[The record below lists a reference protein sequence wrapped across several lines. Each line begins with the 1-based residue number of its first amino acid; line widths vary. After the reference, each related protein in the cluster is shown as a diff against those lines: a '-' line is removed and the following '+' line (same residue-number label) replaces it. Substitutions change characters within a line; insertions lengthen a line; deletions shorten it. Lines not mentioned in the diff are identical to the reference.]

1 MGEIM
6 KKISLVVLMM
16 LLFVCR
22 AEAAII
28 LESGLVL
35 EDGAERIVMQPGEKK
50 YLKIRDSIW
59 NMPVYKNLEFS
70 SKYPSVATVDARG
83 FVRAMLPGRTV
94 ISVWNDVGD
103 NGTIEV
109 FVEGNR
115 KFSSVGWCILGA
127 LGGVIFVFYIK
138 NKFRCF

>member
-1 MGEIM
+1 M

-28 LESGLVL
+28 LDSGLVL
-35 EDGAERIVMQPGEKK
+35 EDGAERIVMQSGEKK

-70 SKYPSVATVDARG
+70 SKYPSVAMVDARG

>member
-1 MGEIM
+1 M

-70 SKYPSVATVDARG
+70 SKYPSVAMVDARG